1 MKKLGRAIFLV
12 GLMLI
17 FFTVLF
23 VACNTNST
31 DNNQVQNGNQ
41 QSDANNDTNGQFIVT
56 VHPNNGN
63 STFKW
68 TIASDIPS
76 IEREGYYFDG
86 IYLDS
91 TFMSATSFESLKKTG
106 IKSNLDVYV
115 KWASHKHEF
124 GSWHI
129 LIKPTHISEGLRV
142 WYCSLCD
149 AEKYETMPKVGEHVF
164 SLVWTID
171 IESTTTTDGEKS
183 HHCTILG
190 CTERKDITTIPKKD
204 SDGSS
209 TPVGHEHNMV
219 LLEKVP
225 ATCTVVG
232 YEINKCEECDY
243 VKRTTLPIVSN
254 TIDHRELLAGE
265 KCTKCGYTSISNLR
279 DSVLMYNTSYDTY
292 CAEYYGTIA
301 EKDIFEYYNQRIN
314 LAYLSDT
321 IETIARDSFKDWIS
335 LDHIILP
342 NTITKIEENAF
353 YGCSLLNAVS
363 IPDSVEEIDE
373 SAFAQCINLEKISMS
388 QSLKHIGKNVLWG
401 TKWFENQP
409 AGLLYLGNVAVAVK
423 QGCLKVDA
431 IKEGTRI
438 VADNFFAGQS
448 ELSIITIPST
458 VLHFGEK
465 VFDGCSNLSGVFYN
479 AINAECKD
487 NLFGN
492 RTSLEHAV
500 FGKNVEKVP
509 EGLFAGCTQ
518 LADVIFVGN
527 NVTEIGASVFL
538 KCSKLATIIV
548 PDSVTSIGESVFEGC
563 NGLTSIT
570 ITDSVTSIGSSIF
583 SGCSSLENIT
593 IPFLGEKAGV
603 TSSDTY
609 QYPFGYIF
617 GTSSYTGGVAT
628 KQYYYGNSTSSMTS
642 MTFYIPSSLKSV
654 TVTGGNILYGAF
666 YNCSSLTSITI
677 PNSVMSIGGS
687 AFYNCSGLTSVTI
700 PDSVTS
706 IGYYAF
712 GGCNKL
718 QNIYITDIAS
728 WFNISGLDNL
738 MGYSSS
744 NKKLHINNELAT
756 SITIPNG
763 VTTIPSYAFSGCSG
777 LTSIVIP
784 DSVTAIPSYAFSG
797 CAGLTSV
804 AIPNSVKSIG
814 SSIFSGCSSLEN
826 ITIPFVGEKAG
837 VTSSDTYQCPFGY
850 IFGTSS
856 YTGGVAT
863 KQYYYGNSTSSMTSM
878 TFYIPS
884 SLKSVTVTGGNIL
897 YGAFYNCSS
906 LTSIT
911 IPDSVTSIGKYAFYE
926 CSGLTSVTIPNSVT
940 SIGAWAFSGCSGL
953 KTVFYAGTEE
963 QWKAISIGSDNSR
976 LTSATRYYYSETE
989 PALNS
994 DGTGYDGNYWH
1005 YDTDGK
1011 TIVIWKK
1018 ANEEG

>member
-115 KWASHKHEF
+115 KWTSHKHEF

-209 TPVGHEHNMV
+209 TPIGHEHNMV

-335 LDHIILP
+335 LNHIILP

-363 IPDSVEEIDE
+363 IPDSVEEIEE

-401 TKWFENQP
+401 TKWFEDQP

-438 VADNFFAGQS
+438 VADDFFAGQS

-527 NVTEIGASVFL
+527 NVAEIGASAFL
-538 KCSKLATIIV
+538 KCSKLAAIIV

-570 ITDSVTSIGSSIF
+570 I
-583 SGCSSLENIT
+583 
-593 IPFLGEKAGV
+593 
-603 TSSDTY
+603 
-609 QYPFGYIF
+609 
-617 GTSSYTGGVAT
+617 
-628 KQYYYGNSTSSMTS
+628 
-642 MTFYIPSSLKSV
+642 
-654 TVTGGNILYGAF
+654 
-666 YNCSSLTSITI
+666 
-677 PNSVMSIGGS
+677 
-687 AFYNCSGLTSVTI
+687 

-706 IGYYAF
+706 IGNSAF
-712 GGCNKL
+712 YGCNNL
-718 QNIYITDIAS
+718 RDIYITDIAA
-728 WFNISGLDNL
+728 WCNISGLYNL
-738 MGYSSS
+738 MKYGAS
-744 NKKLHINNELAT
+744 NKKLYINNELAT
-756 SITIPNG
+756 SITIPDG
-763 VTTIPSYAFSGCSG
+763 
-777 LTSIVIP
+777 
-784 DSVTAIPSYAFSG
+784 VTAIPSSAFRG
-797 CAGLTSV
+797 FTGLTIV
-804 AIPNSVKSIG
+804 SIG
-814 SSIFSGCSSLEN
+814 
-826 ITIPFVGEKAG
+826 
-837 VTSSDTYQCPFGY
+837 
-850 IFGTSS
+850 
-856 YTGGVAT
+856 
-863 KQYYYGNSTSSMTSM
+863 
-878 TFYIPS
+878 
-884 SLKSVTVTGGNIL
+884 
-897 YGAFYNCSS
+897 
-906 LTSIT
+906 
-911 IPDSVTSIGKYAFYE
+911 
-926 CSGLTSVTIPNSVT
+926 NSVT
-940 SIGAWAFSGCSGL
+940 SIGGSAINSERDFQ
-953 KTVFYAGTEE
+953 KTQQKTPNNIE
-963 QWKAISIGSDNSR
+963 NS
-976 LTSATRYYYSETE
+976 LQMIA
-989 PALNS
+989 
-994 DGTGYDGNYWH
+994 
-1005 YDTDGK
+1005 
-1011 TIVIWKK
+1011 
-1018 ANEEG
+1018 

>member
-209 TPVGHEHNMV
+209 TPVGHEHNMA

-225 ATCTVVG
+225 ATCTVEG

-243 VKRTTLPIVSN
+243 VKRTTLPVVSN

-292 CAEYYGTIA
+292 CAEYYGTIV

-342 NTITKIEENAF
+342 NTIRKIEENAF

-363 IPDSVEEIDE
+363 IPDSVEEIEE
-373 SAFAQCINLEKISMS
+373 SAFAQCIDLERVEMS
-388 QSLKHIGKNVLWG
+388 QSLKHIGRNVLYG
-401 TKWFENQP
+401 TKWFNEQTE
-409 AGLLYLGNVAVAVK
+409 GQVYLGNVAIAIK
-423 QGCLKVDA
+423 QGCNKIDE
-431 IKEGTRI
+431 IKPGTRI
-438 VADNFFAGQS
+438 VADGFFADQS
-448 ELSIITIPST
+448 ELSIITIPSSI
-458 VLHFGEK
+458 LYFGEK
-465 VFDGCSNLSGVFYN
+465 VFENCANITGVIYN
-479 AINAECKD
+479 AVNAECKD
-487 NLFGN
+487 NLFKN
-492 RTSLEHAV
+492 RTSIENVV
-500 FGKNVEKVP
+500 FGNDVENIP
-509 EGLFAGCTQ
+509 DGLFENCSSIK
-518 LADVIFVGN
+518 DVTFVGEN
-527 NVTEIGASVFL
+527 ISEIGSNAFTN
-538 KCSKLATIIV
+538 CSAIKDIV
-548 PDSVTSIGESVFEGC
+548 IPTGVTSIGDGAFDGCALLSRIEIPDSVTNIGVGAF
-563 NGLTSIT
+563 N
-570 ITDSVTSIGSSIF
+570 
-583 SGCSSLENIT
+583 GCSSLESIT
-593 IPFLGEKAGV
+593 IPFVGASKTANNGYNQV
-603 TSSDTY
+603 
-609 QYPFGYIF
+609 FGYIF
-617 GTSSYTGGVAT
+617 GYETTTSSSSTLSGAIL
-628 KQYYYGNSTSSMTS
+628 QYSEDSSYYWY
-642 MTFYIPSSLKSV
+642 YIPSSLEHVVIS
-654 TVTGGNILYGAF
+654 GGA
-666 YNCSSLTSITI
+666 STI
-677 PNSVMSIGGS
+677 PSY
-687 AFYNCSGLTSVTI
+687 AFYNCSGLTSIALPDSVTSIGGDAFKGCTGLTSTYYTGDVASWCGISGLGNLMSYGSSTKTLYFDENKVEGELII

-706 IGYYAF
+706 IPSSAF
-712 GGCNKL
+712 RGC
-718 QNIYITDIAS
+718 T
-728 WFNISGLDNL
+728 GL
-738 MGYSSS
+738 
-744 NKKLHINNELAT
+744 T
-756 SITIPNG
+756 SITIGNS
-763 VTTIPSYAFSGCSG
+763 VTSIGGYAFSGC
-777 LTSIVIP
+777 
-784 DSVTAIPSYAFSG
+784 
-797 CAGLTSV
+797 
-804 AIPNSVKSIG
+804 
-814 SSIFSGCSSLEN
+814 
-826 ITIPFVGEKAG
+826 
-837 VTSSDTYQCPFGY
+837 
-850 IFGTSS
+850 
-856 YTGGVAT
+856 TG
-863 KQYYYGNSTSSMTSM
+863 
-878 TFYIPS
+878 
-884 SLKSVTVTGGNIL
+884 
-897 YGAFYNCSS
+897 

-911 IPDSVTSIGKYAFYE
+911 IPDSVTSIGEGALEGCSSLESITIPFVGANDNTSSTYYRVFGYIFGCTTTSSSSSTVDGAIMQHYTYYSYSKKYIYYWYYIPSSLKSVVIGDGATSIPYHAFYNCRGLTSITIGSDVTTIVNE
-926 CSGLTSVTIPNSVT
+926 AFYNCMGLTSVYY
-940 SIGAWAFSGCSGL
+940 
-953 KTVFYAGTEE
+953 KGTKSK
-963 QWKAISIGSDNSR
+963 WNNISIGNGNSY

-989 PALNS
+989 PPLNS
-994 DGTGYDGNYWH
+994 DGTAYDDNYWH

>member
-12 GLMLI
+12 ALMLI

-115 KWASHKHEF
+115 KWTSHKHEF

-225 ATCTVVG
+225 ATCTVEG

-243 VKRTTLPIVSN
+243 VKRTTLPVVSN

-292 CAEYYGTIA
+292 CAEYYGTIV

-342 NTITKIEENAF
+342 NTIRKIEENAF

-363 IPDSVEEIDE
+363 IPDSVEEIEE

-401 TKWFENQP
+401 TKWFEDQP

-438 VADNFFAGQS
+438 VADDFFAGQS

-487 NLFGN
+487 NLFEN
-492 RTSLEHAV
+492 KTSLEHAV

-527 NVTEIGASVFL
+527 NVTEIGASAFF
-538 KCSKLATIIV
+538 KCSKLAAIIV
-548 PDSVTSIGESVFEGC
+548 PDSVTSIGESVFECC

-570 ITDSVTSIGSSIF
+570 IPDSVTSIGSSIF

-593 IPFLGEKAGV
+593 IPFVGEKAGV

-628 KQYYYGNSTSSMTS
+628 KQYYYGNSTSSTTS
-642 MTFYIPSSLKSV
+642 TTYYIPSSLKSV

-666 YNCSSLTSITI
+666 YNC
-677 PNSVMSIGGS
+677 
-687 AFYNCSGLTSVTI
+687 AGLTSVTI
-700 PDSVTS
+700 GNGVTS
-706 IGYYAF
+706 IGNY
-712 GGCNKL
+712 
-718 QNIYITDIAS
+718 
-728 WFNISGLDNL
+728 
-738 MGYSSS
+738 
-744 NKKLHINNELAT
+744 
-756 SITIPNG
+756 
-763 VTTIPSYAFSGCSG
+763 
-777 LTSIVIP
+777 
-784 DSVTAIPSYAFSG
+784 
-797 CAGLTSV
+797 
-804 AIPNSVKSIG
+804 
-814 SSIFSGCSSLEN
+814 
-826 ITIPFVGEKAG
+826 
-837 VTSSDTYQCPFGY
+837 
-850 IFGTSS
+850 
-856 YTGGVAT
+856 
-863 KQYYYGNSTSSMTSM
+863 
-878 TFYIPS
+878 
-884 SLKSVTVTGGNIL
+884 
-897 YGAFYNCSS
+897 AFYNC
-906 LTSIT
+906 TR
-911 IPDSVTSIGKYAFYE
+911 
-926 CSGLTSVTIPNSVT
+926 
-940 SIGAWAFSGCSGL
+940 L

-963 QWKAISIGSDNSR
+963 QWKAISIGYNNGY
-976 LTSATRYYYSETE
+976 LTSATRVYNYDGVEHTYSFVTNCDQSVDPVNTKYLTSLPTLTRDGYHFCGWYDNEAFEGKAVSAPYGNKDKTTLYAKWLTE
-989 PALNS
+989 EEWSLLP
-994 DGTGYDGNYWH
+994 DGTSFEKAFIAESGKTYDVNVTTGGQIVYFAFTPTTSGSFTIQSIGSGDTYGTLYSASQSSLTTDDDGGDGNNFKITYTMTAGTT
-1005 YDTDGK
+1005 YYVAVKFLSSSTTGTFK
-1011 TIVIWKK
+1011 VSF
-1018 ANEEG
+1018 

>member
-17 FFTVLF
+17 LFTVLF

-115 KWASHKHEF
+115 KWTSHKHEF

-292 CAEYYGTIA
+292 CAEYYGTIV

-363 IPDSVEEIDE
+363 IPDSVEEIEE

-401 TKWFENQP
+401 TKWFEDQP

-438 VADNFFAGQS
+438 VADDFFAGQS

-458 VLHFGEK
+458 ILHFGEK

-487 NLFGN
+487 NLFEN
-492 RTSLEHAV
+492 KTSLEHAV
-500 FGKNVEKVP
+500 FGENVEKVP

-527 NVTEIGASVFL
+527 NVTEIGASAFF
-538 KCSKLATIIV
+538 KCSKLAAIIV
-548 PDSVTSIGESVFEGC
+548 PDSVTSIGESAFEGC

-570 ITDSVTSIGSSIF
+570 IPDSVTSIGNSIF

-593 IPFLGEKAGV
+593 IPFVGEKAGV

-628 KQYYYGNSTSSMTS
+628 KQYYYGNSTSSTTS
-642 MTFYIPSSLKSV
+642 TTYYIPSSLKSV

-666 YNCSSLTSITI
+666 YNCSGLTSVTIGNSVTSIGNSAFYGCNNLRDIYITDIAAWCNISGLYNLMKYGSSKRLYINNELATSITI
-677 PNSVMSIGGS
+677 PDGVTAIPSY
-687 AFYNCSGLTSVTI
+687 AFSKCTGLTSVTI

-706 IGYYAF
+706 IGDEAF
-712 GGCNKL
+712 QGC
-718 QNIYITDIAS
+718 T
-728 WFNISGLDNL
+728 
-738 MGYSSS
+738 
-744 NKKLHINNELAT
+744 
-756 SITIPNG
+756 
-763 VTTIPSYAFSGCSG
+763 
-777 LTSIVIP
+777 
-784 DSVTAIPSYAFSG
+784 
-797 CAGLTSV
+797 
-804 AIPNSVKSIG
+804 
-814 SSIFSGCSSLEN
+814 
-826 ITIPFVGEKAG
+826 
-837 VTSSDTYQCPFGY
+837 
-850 IFGTSS
+850 
-856 YTGGVAT
+856 
-863 KQYYYGNSTSSMTSM
+863 
-878 TFYIPS
+878 
-884 SLKSVTVTGGNIL
+884 
-897 YGAFYNCSS
+897 
-906 LTSIT
+906 
-911 IPDSVTSIGKYAFYE
+911 
-926 CSGLTSVTIPNSVT
+926 
-940 SIGAWAFSGCSGL
+940 GL
-953 KTVFYAGTEE
+953 KTLFYAGTEE
-963 QWKAISIGSDNSR
+963 QWKTISIGSYDSS
-976 LTSATRYYYSETE
+976 LTSATRVYNYDGVERTYSFVTDCEQSVDPVTATYLSTLPTVTKEGHHFGGWYDNAEFTGNAITAPYCSKDKTTLYAKWLTE
-989 PALNS
+989 EEWNALK
-994 DGTGYDGNYWH
+994 DGTTFAKAYVAESGQNYDVTITTGGQIMYFVFTPTTNGSFTIQSIGSGDTYGTLYSASQSSLMTDDDGGDGNNFKITHTMTAGTTY
-1005 YDTDGK
+1005 YVAVKFYNSSTTGTFK
-1011 TIVIWKK
+1011 VSF
-1018 ANEEG
+1018 